1 MNKSNTVHKGTRRQ
15 PRGNTILAVH
25 SWLMLAFI
33 YVPVFIVILYSFNN
47 SRLNAVWQGW
57 TWQWYGSLFRNERI
71 MEALFNSLT
80 IALVSTLI
88 STILGTTAALALRGV
103 KDRIKQKYVALL
115 YMPILM
121 PDIIMGLSL
130 LVLFSQLYIPLGK
143 ITVIAAH
150 ITFSISF
157 VYVIVAARVEGI
169 GKDLEE
175 AAQDLGATP
184 WQTFRHITLPSILPG
199 VIAGAIIAFTL
210 SLDDFIISFFVTG
223 PDSTTLPIY
232 IYGQV
237 KRGISPEIN
246 ALSTLMVV
254 VTIIL
259 VIIAEWVRGM
269 GKGKDEKN
277 TFII

>member
-1 MNKSNTVHKGTRRQ
+1 MSKLDKEQTRRQ
-15 PRGNTILAVH
+15 PILAIH

-33 YVPVFIVILYSFNN
+33 YVPVLVVIVYSFNN

-57 TWQWYGSLFRNERI
+57 TWKWYASLFSNEYI

-80 IALVSTLI
+80 IALISTVI
-88 STILGTTAALALRGV
+88 STILGTLAAYALRGV
-103 KDRIKQKYVALL
+103 AARAKQKYVGLL
-115 YMPILM
+115 YLPILL

-130 LVLFSQLYIPLGK
+130 LVLFSQLHIPLSK
-143 ITVIAAH
+143 ITVIIAH

-157 VYVIVAARVEGI
+157 VYVIVAARIEGI

-184 WQTFRHITLPSILPG
+184 WQTFRHITLPALLPG

-223 PDSTTLPIY
+223 PNSTTLPIY

-246 ALSTLMVV
+246 ALSTLMVIA
-254 VTIIL
+254 TILL
-259 VIIAEWVRGM
+259 VFLAEWIRGLGR
-269 GKGKDEKN
+269 GKAEKDHILFK
-277 TFII
+277 